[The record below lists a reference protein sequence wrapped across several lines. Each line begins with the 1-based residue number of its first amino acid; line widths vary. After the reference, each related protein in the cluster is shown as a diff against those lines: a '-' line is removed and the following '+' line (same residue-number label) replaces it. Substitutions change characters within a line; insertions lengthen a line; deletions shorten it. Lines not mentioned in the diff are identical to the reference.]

1 MRPSHRRQRV
11 GGGNRQWH
19 GSVRYWKVGGGAVPV
34 MLKVGGGFKCGS
46 EIEGSSEWFAR
57 PGGCGFAGRCRAGRA
72 CSSGRMAAEFEC
84 ETIGGNPGLGGAGRR

>member
-1 MRPSHRRQRV
+1 MAIV
-11 GGGNRQWH
+11 NRAALCGIGKWA
-19 GSVRYWKVGGGAVPV
+19 GGAVPV

-46 EIEGSSEWFAR
+46 EIEGNSEWLAR
-57 PGGCGFAGRCRAGRA
+57 PIEGRFAGRCRAGRA